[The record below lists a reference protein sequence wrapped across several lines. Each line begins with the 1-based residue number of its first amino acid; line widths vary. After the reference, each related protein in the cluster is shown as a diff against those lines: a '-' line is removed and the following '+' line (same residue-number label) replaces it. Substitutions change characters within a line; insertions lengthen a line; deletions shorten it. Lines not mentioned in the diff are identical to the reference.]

1 MNNAEQNNDVSG
13 PDNSPKNANL
23 GILQAITPLVQQ
35 INCLDMQQ
43 IGKICVEQIPRLINA
58 RFASLYILD
67 EITDM
72 LHLENHNHPFLIN
85 NIVSLNQA
93 NLSPMI
99 KAIKSKE
106 LIIVEN
112 IENHK
117 SPIIS
122 KLNRKFAKNYQ
133 SNTCIIA
140 PLICHNRVV
149 GVLNLADK
157 IDAEKFSSE
166 DIAFVELFR
175 QLVGASIG
183 NIKLF
188 EKTQHQAKTDG
199 LTGLIN
205 HRTFFEILERE
216 LRRCQRYGGQLSIIM
231 ADIDNLKPIND
242 KFGHRAGDMAIKRV
256 SRKIVS
262 CIRKIDTA
270 ARYGGDEFAIILPN
284 TSLSEAVV
292 VAERMVSEVSNCP
305 IIWER
310 QKIQISISIGVG
322 QYDGE
327 MCPEEITRRSDE
339 ALYAA
344 KQAGKNTVKVFETL
358 KANTK

>member
-1 MNNAEQNNDVSG
+1 MSETQKNNDASELNRS
-13 PDNSPKNANL
+13 NSD
-23 GILQAITPLVQQ
+23 ILQAITPLVQQ
-35 INCLDMQQ
+35 INCLDLQQ
-43 IGKICVEQIPRLINA
+43 IGKICVDKIPGLINA
-58 RFASLYILD
+58 RYASLYILD
-67 EITDM
+67 EISDM

-93 NLSPMI
+93 NLSPMV
-99 KAIKSKE
+99 KAIRSNE

-112 IENHK
+112 IDSHK
-117 SPIIS
+117 TPVIS
-122 KLNRKFAKNYQ
+122 KKSRKFLKNYQ
-133 SNTCIIA
+133 SNNCIIA

-149 GVLNLADK
+149 GVLNIADK
-157 IDAEKFSSE
+157 IDADKFSDE
-166 DIAFVELFR
+166 DIAIVELLR
-175 QLVGASIG
+175 QLMGASIG

-199 LTGLIN
+199 LTGLVN
-205 HRTFFEILERE
+205 HRTFFEVLERE

-231 ADIDNLKPIND
+231 GDIDNLKPIND
-242 KFGHRAGDMAIKRV
+242 NYGHRAGDMAIRRV

-270 ARYGGDEFAIILPN
+270 ARYGGDEFAVILPN
-284 TSLSEAVV
+284 TSLSEATV
-292 VAERMVSEVSNCP
+292 VAERMVEEVAKSP

-310 QKIQISISIGVG
+310 QKIDISVSIGVG

-327 MCPEEITRRSDE
+327 MCPEEITHHSDE

-344 KQAGKNTVKVFETL
+344 KQAGKNTVKVFDMS
-358 KANTK
+358 KAGIK

>member
-1 MNNAEQNNDVSG
+1 MDNTEQNNKVCNQ
-13 PDNSPKNANL
+13 DNLLKNVNL
-23 GILQAITPLVQQ
+23 GILQAVTPLAQM

-43 IGKICVEQIPRLINA
+43 IGKICVEELPKLLKA

-67 EITDM
+67 EMTDM

-85 NIVSLNQA
+85 NIVSLNQT
-93 NLSPMI
+93 NMSPMI
-99 KAIKSKE
+99 KAVKSME
-106 LIIVEN
+106 LIAIEN
-112 IENHK
+112 IEDHK

-122 KLNRKFAKNYQ
+122 QWNRKFMKNYQ
-133 SNTCIIA
+133 SNNCVIA
-140 PLICHNRVV
+140 PLICNNRVV

-157 IDAEKFSSE
+157 IGAEKFSDE
-166 DIAFVELFR
+166 DIAIIELFR

-188 EKTQHQAKTDG
+188 EKTQLQAKTDG
-199 LTGLIN
+199 LTGLAN

-231 ADIDNLKPIND
+231 ADVDNLKPIND
-242 KFGHRAGDMAIKRV
+242 NFGHRTGDMAIKRV

-284 TSLSEAVV
+284 TAIPEAIV
-292 VAERMVSEVSNCP
+292 VAERMVNEVANSP
-305 IIWER
+305 IIWEK
-310 QKIQISISIGVG
+310 QKIHISISIGIS
-322 QYDGE
+322 QYEDQ
-327 MCPEEITRRSDE
+327 MCAEEITHRSDE

-344 KQAGKNTVKVFETL
+344 KQAGKNTVRVFQTL
-358 KANTK
+358 KTSM